1 MTVFTHF
8 LAVCVKRASAISD
21 LFGSQIIRRR
31 FPVVYNKPNQSWL
44 RLFSRT
50 SLSGSSELNVPYEDF
65 PRKRIFMGDVEVFW
79 MLRKRYYILFVAR
92 DEDGRVRKISLPV
105 QYVYGFVAAAL
116 VGAFTIVGL
125 AGSYTRMLLKTES
138 FNQIRQERE
147 TLRKNYKQM
156 AEVAHERDVQ
166 VASLGALA
174 SEVTAIYGLKPNKS
188 GLGGKQTTAAVAA
201 SATPNTLALSDDVN
215 QQQVKLS
222 LDQFYSLRAQALSG
236 RVSRALEGG
245 FDSGSTSSLTDWT
258 QVADAPSLWPVEG
271 RVTSTFGER
280 EDPFNG
286 EGAFHAGLD
295 ISAPTGTVVR
305 ATGDGMVDSAAAV
318 NGYGREV
325 IVDHG
330 HGVHTVYGHLSGM
343 IVIAGQHVSRGQI
356 IGYVGQTG
364 RSTGPHLH
372 YEVRINNVPVN
383 PHKYLRSTFAEME
396 ANNLPVSTPASVSI
410 KQGK

>member
-1 MTVFTHF
+1 
-8 LAVCVKRASAISD
+8 
-21 LFGSQIIRRR
+21 
-31 FPVVYNKPNQSWL
+31 
-44 RLFSRT
+44 
-50 SLSGSSELNVPYEDF
+50 
-65 PRKRIFMGDVEVFW
+65 

-92 DEDGRVRKISLPV
+92 DEDGSVRKISLPV

-147 TLRKNYKQM
+147 TLRKNYQQM
-156 AEVAHERDVQ
+156 AAVAHERDIQ

-174 SEVTAIYGLKPNKS
+174 SEVTAIYGLKQSKMN
-188 GLGGKQTTAAVAA
+188 GNLTAGGKQTAAAAA
-201 SATPNTLALSDDVN
+201 SLPTPSNLALTDDVN
-215 QQQVKLS
+215 QQQVKQS
-222 LDQFYSLRAQALSG
+222 LEEFTALRSQALSG

-245 FDSGSTSSLTDWT
+245 LDSGTFSTPGLRDWT
-258 QVADAPSLWPVEG
+258 AVADAPSLWPVEG
-271 RVTSTFGER
+271 KVTSSFGER

-295 ISAPTGTVVR
+295 ISAPTGTVIR
-305 ATGDGMVDSAAAV
+305 ATGDGLVESAAMMS
-318 NGYGREV
+318 GYGRQVV
-325 IVDHG
+325 IDHG
-330 HGVHTVYGHLSGM
+330 HGVRTVYGHMSGM
-343 IVIAGQHVSRGQI
+343 IVLAGQHVVRGQI

-383 PHKYLRSTFAEME
+383 PHKYLRSTYAEVL
-396 ANNLPVSTPASVSI
+396 ANNVPIALP
-410 KQGK
+410 GKK

>member
-1 MTVFTHF
+1 
-8 LAVCVKRASAISD
+8 
-21 LFGSQIIRRR
+21 
-31 FPVVYNKPNQSWL
+31 
-44 RLFSRT
+44 
-50 SLSGSSELNVPYEDF
+50 
-65 PRKRIFMGDVEVFW
+65 

-92 DEDGRVRKISLPV
+92 DENGSVKKISLPV
-105 QYVYGFVAAAL
+105 QYAYGFVAAAL

-125 AGSYTRMLLKTES
+125 AGSYTRMLLKTEN
-138 FNQIRQERE
+138 FNQVREERE
-147 TLRKNYKQM
+147 TLRKNYQQL
-156 AEVAHERDVQ
+156 AQVAHERDIQ

-174 SEVTAIYGLKPNKS
+174 SEVTAIYGLKQNKA
-188 GLGGKQTTAAVAA
+188 GAAKSSAAAQVAA
-201 SATPNTLALSDDVN
+201 TPTPTNLAVSDDVN
-215 QQQVKLS
+215 RQQVKLS
-222 LDQFYSLRAQALSG
+222 LDQFYTLRTQALSG

-245 FDSGSTSSLTDWT
+245 LTPTANVSDWT
-258 QVADAPSLWPVEG
+258 QLADAPSIWPVEG
-271 RVTSTFGER
+271 IVTSSFGER

-305 ATGDGMVDSAAAV
+305 STGDGLIETAALE

-325 IVDHG
+325 VVDHG

-343 IVIAGQHVSRGQI
+343 IVLAGQRVVRGQI

-383 PHKYLRSTFAEME
+383 PHKYLRSTFAEIT
-396 ANNLPVSTPASVSI
+396 ATNLPPVAPSSITHVTAAPARAG
-410 KQGK
+410 GK